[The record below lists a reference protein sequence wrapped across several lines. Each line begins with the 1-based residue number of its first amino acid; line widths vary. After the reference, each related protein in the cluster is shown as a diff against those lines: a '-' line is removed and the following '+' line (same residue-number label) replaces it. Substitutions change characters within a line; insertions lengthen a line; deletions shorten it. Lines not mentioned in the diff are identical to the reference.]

1 MSTSVFEVKI
11 DSDETAVSV
20 LRYFLDT
27 AAKRGAYSLPEAARI
42 MEALNHFEKKEDSTS
57 ANS

>member
-1 MSTSVFEVKI
+1 MSTSVFDVKI

-42 MEALNHFEKKEDSTS
+42 MEALNHFENKEAPAS